1 VFYSL
6 TWVKKAMHFQ
16 PLHKKSSMTAITNDF
31 DYQMAERE
39 LKALMQQSPSINAV
53 RIAEI
58 QLAINAYLL
67 KK

>member
-1 VFYSL
+1 MV
-6 TWVKKAMHFQ
+6 
-16 PLHKKSSMTAITNDF
+16 IINDF
-31 DYQMAERE
+31 DYQMAQKE
-39 LKALMQQSPSINAV
+39 LAALMQQSPSIHAL

>member
-1 VFYSL
+1 
-6 TWVKKAMHFQ
+6 
-16 PLHKKSSMTAITNDF
+16 MTAITNDF

>member
-1 VFYSL
+1 MI
-6 TWVKKAMHFQ
+6 K
-16 PLHKKSSMTAITNDF
+16 ITNDF
-31 DYQMAERE
+31 ELQMAENE
-39 LKALMQQSPSINAV
+39 LKALMQQSPGINAV